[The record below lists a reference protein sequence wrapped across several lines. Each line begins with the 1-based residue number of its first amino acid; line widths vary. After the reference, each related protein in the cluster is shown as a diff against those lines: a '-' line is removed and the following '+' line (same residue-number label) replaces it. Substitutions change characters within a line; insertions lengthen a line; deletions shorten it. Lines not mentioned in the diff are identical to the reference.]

1 MAGNIRIIEPTENYQ
16 KVSKGII
23 FNRDIDA
30 LTLGIYVK
38 VLCLGKEWELNIQG
52 LAKALDLSEA
62 KIKTAFSLME
72 RAGYVKRIHIKDESN
87 GRFLGFDYH
96 ISAIPFPEEE
106 RTDLVATHGRNEP
119 NTPKTQRMENPTD
132 GKSNGWK
139 TQPMENREDIY
150 RDNIQDRDNKPT
162 NKDIKVPPV
171 FDYRKSVID
180 LGVPEPLADAFMK
193 VRKTKKA
200 IDSEIAFN
208 GLKSQIEKSG
218 LPPKDCIEMC
228 VINSWKGF
236 RADWLE
242 HRKGPYQMTAAQNRR
257 NTQFVD

>member
-1 MAGNIRIIEPTENYQ
+1 MVTE
-16 KVSKGII
+16 
-23 FNRDIDA
+23 
-30 LTLGIYVK
+30 L
-38 VLCLGKEWELNIQG
+38 G
-52 LAKALDLSEA
+52 LAGYELVAYALVHQFSMKSKAGMYTGGVPYLASWLSCSLETARKYLHQLEEKGLILA
-62 KIKTAFSLME
+62 KRGTNEGVPYCYYQVVDNQIPKILRDTPKYLRGDTQNFKGDTPKKIGVEYKEEYKT
-72 RAGYVKRIHIKDESN
+72 ESN
-87 GRFLGFDYH
+87 
-96 ISAIPFPEEE
+96 
-106 RTDLVATHGRNEP
+106 
-119 NTPKTQRMENPTD
+119 NTPTP
-132 GKSNGWK
+132 
-139 TQPMENREDIY
+139 
-150 RDNIQDRDNKPT
+150 
-162 NKDIKVPPV
+162 

-242 HRKGPYQMTAAQNRR
+242 HRKGPYQMPTAQNRR

>member
-52 LAKALDLSEA
+52 LSKALNISEA
-62 KIKTAFSLME
+62 KIKTAFSLLE

-96 ISAIPFPEEE
+96 IGAVPFPEEE

-119 NTPKTQRMENPTD
+119 NTPKTQRLENPAV
-132 GKSNGWK
+132 GKSSGWK
-139 TQPMENREDIY
+139 PQPLENREDIY
-150 RDNIQDRDNKPT
+150 RDNIQDRDNKK
-162 NKDIKVPPV
+162 NKDNIFIPPTPQEV
-171 FDYRKSVID
+171 AEYARSR
-180 LGVPEPLADAFMK
+180 G
-193 VRKTKKA
+193 
-200 IDSEIAFN
+200 
-208 GLKSQIEKSG
+208 
-218 LPPKDCIEMC
+218 
-228 VINSWKGF
+228 
-236 RADWLE
+236 
-242 HRKGPYQMTAAQNRR
+242 
-257 NTQFVD
+257 FVDPEGFANNFVAYYSEGEKPWHLSNGKPMKDWKRAVITWESNNKDRYFSHQSRQASTQPSRKMKSFNLDDLK